1 MLRILYILSN
11 EPNGGV
17 GAVIENYVS
26 HFDDAVCVDYLI
38 YTEQRDTPF
47 QQKIRTGHNTIYY
60 LPELRIKE
68 YFRLRKLTDEFFR
81 IHAGDYV
88 IAHLHFA
95 GIASLVYGP
104 AKKYGL
110 PCRITHSHNTK
121 LSDDP
126 LKDLRNR
133 VLTMNLKSV
142 SNEYFA
148 CSKAAGSYLFGSS
161 PVYYMHNAI
170 DPGLFRYD
178 EEKRR
183 EARQKYAVEDRHVVL
198 FSGRLE
204 EQKDPSRVIDIFSSY
219 AKGDPKAVLLMA
231 GSGSLEKELKKQ
243 AEQSGKDIRF
253 LGYTRDM
260 AALNMAADALLL
272 PSRFEGFGVSAIEA
286 QVSGLPCVLSDQF
299 PEEVD
304 IVPCVRHI
312 SLSEDNSIWAEA
324 LAQAMTVPR
333 ADHTQDIRDAGYDI
347 SAEAK
352 KLEEYYAVLAEKYG
366 GGR

>member
-38 YTEQRDTPF
+38 YTEQRDTDF
-47 QQKIRTGHNTIYY
+47 QRKIKTENNTIYY
-60 LPELRIKE
+60 LPELRMKD
-68 YFRLRKLTDEFFR
+68 YFRLRRLTDEFFR
-81 IHAGDYV
+81 THAGEYV

-95 GIASLVYGP
+95 GITAMVYGP

-126 LKDLRNR
+126 AKNLRNR
-133 VLTMNLKSV
+133 LLTMNLKKV

-148 CSKAAGSYLFGSS
+148 CSKAAGKYLFGSS

-170 DPGLFRYD
+170 DPEGFRYD
-178 EEKRR
+178 EDKRR
-183 EARQKYAVEDRHVVL
+183 EARKKYDVEGRHTVL

-204 EQKDPSRVIDIFSSY
+204 EQKDPSRVIDIFSLY
-219 AKGDPKAVLLMA
+219 AERDSRAVLLMA
-231 GSGSLEKELKKQ
+231 GSGSMAKALKEK
-243 AEQSGKDIRF
+243 AEKTGRDIRF

-260 AALNMAADALLL
+260 AAINLAADVLLL

-312 SLSEDNSIWAEA
+312 ALTEVNNVWAEA
-324 LAQAMTVPR
+324 LAQAMETER
-333 ADHTQDIRDAGYDI
+333 RDHRQEIRDAGYDI
-347 SAEAK
+347 AEEAK
-352 KLEEYYAVLAEKYG
+352 KLEEYYEELARKYG
-366 GGR
+366 GRK